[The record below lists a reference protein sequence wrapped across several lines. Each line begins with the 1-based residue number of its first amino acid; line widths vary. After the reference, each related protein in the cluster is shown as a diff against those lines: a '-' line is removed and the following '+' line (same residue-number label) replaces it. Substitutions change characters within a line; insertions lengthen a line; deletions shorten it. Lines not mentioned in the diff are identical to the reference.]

1 SVSLMPGSGFGSVL
15 RSLIAVSCSGW
26 EMAQQRR
33 EQSSGHAINQQH
45 GEQQEQIQN
54 RKAEHLLTRGMTACF
69 ATNANGK
76 HDHRAARQH
85 GGYFVQHSSIAEQ
98 PRRQD
103 SVDANIKTNRHRQQQ
118 RGENI
123 DQKPEHDNRKAGKR
137 QAESERLAARKP
149 PGRNW

>member
-1 SVSLMPGSGFGSVL
+1 MAIAIERARRARCCCSVSLMPGSGFGSVL

-69 ATNANGK
+69 AIAPPAST
-76 HDHRAARQH
+76 AAIS
-85 GGYFVQHSSIAEQ
+85 Y
-98 PRRQD
+98 
-103 SVDANIKTNRHRQQQ
+103 NT
-118 RGENI
+118 
-123 DQKPEHDNRKAGKR
+123 
-137 QAESERLAARKP
+137 
-149 PGRNW
+149 